1 MMVSKGEIWLANLN
15 PTKKSNE
22 VGKTRPVL
30 IFQNN
35 ILNKSTY
42 PTTIIIPLS
51 TSLIDDA
58 KPLRYRINKR
68 EKLEKDSDLLIAQIR
83 SVDNSRFIEKLATLN
98 EQELY
103 QIKTLLD
110 DIIDWFGNIKKDLQK
125 FKV

>member
-1 MMVSKGEIWLANLN
+1 MVSKGEIWLANLN

-110 DIIDWFGNIKKDLQK
+110 DIID
-125 FKV
+125 